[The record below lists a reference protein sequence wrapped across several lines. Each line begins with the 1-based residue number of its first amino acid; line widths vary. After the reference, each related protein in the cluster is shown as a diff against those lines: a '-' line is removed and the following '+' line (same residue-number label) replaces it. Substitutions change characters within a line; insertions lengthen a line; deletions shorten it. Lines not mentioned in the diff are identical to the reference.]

1 MRASGALSYLED
13 LVCQQ
18 AVRVAVDLGHRFS
31 IGRLR
36 EAEDLASPFVVPV
49 PNESHP
55 VARLHVEI
63 VLVRGGG
70 GLSCQPLNSVVN
82 IEEQRHAGQYTT

>member
-1 MRASGALSYLED
+1 
-13 LVCQQ
+13 
-18 AVRVAVDLGHRFS
+18 
-31 IGRLR
+31 
-36 EAEDLASPFVVPV
+36 
-49 PNESHP
+49 
-55 VARLHVEI
+55 